1 MIRAKALPIAPKQ
14 FVCVLDAITI
24 GLIFYALSNAELD
37 HGGCVCGNLGSIE
50 LVVNQR
56 YEVPG
61 QMVEAAASRPEG
73 PSGLVQVSSR
83 GSNDGLR
90 IERAVAQGT
99 GPRNMSYINY
109 C

>member
-1 MIRAKALPIAPKQ
+1 MIVTEAREGRVKMIRAKALPIAPKQ

-56 YEVPG
+56 YAVRDKWWKQQHLDQKG
-61 QMVEAAASRPEG
+61 
-73 PSGLVQVSSR
+73 
-83 GSNDGLR
+83 
-90 IERAVAQGT
+90 RAD
-99 GPRNMSYINY
+99 
-109 C
+109 